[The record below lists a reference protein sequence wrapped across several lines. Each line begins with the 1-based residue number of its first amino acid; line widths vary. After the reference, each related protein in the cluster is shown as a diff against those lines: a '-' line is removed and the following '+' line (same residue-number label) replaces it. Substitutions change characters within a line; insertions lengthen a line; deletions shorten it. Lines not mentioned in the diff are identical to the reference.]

1 VRTKIQGRWLFFESR
16 FSRDFASFPDPAWM
30 LIDAPVVR
38 ARTRQ
43 IQQRTLCDTTVLL
56 CHRDRPFRDGEGH
69 EGMTGADI
77 AEVIALLS
85 LILTYVLGYYCWTV
99 QAAREKL
106 SGAELVVI
114 TALSLFLTLSPLAY
128 MVRNIKRQ
136 RQQRRRL
143 RLEAVDDDAVI
154 FDNPTHN
161 EDGKESES

>member
-1 VRTKIQGRWLFFESR
+1 VT
-16 FSRDFASFPDPAWM
+16 
-30 LIDAPVVR
+30 
-38 ARTRQ
+38 
-43 IQQRTLCDTTVLL
+43 QQYCCVTE
-56 CHRDRPFRDGEGH
+56 RDRPFRDGEGH